1 MNGLA
6 VSRCRS
12 RSSAASTSPAAAAL
26 DTVRPSPRIRSA
38 AATASTVDFS
48 AAAPLA
54 SRTSRGSRCSTV
66 WRSARISSVFTV
78 SMSPAGSTRASTWT
92 TSSSWNARTTW
103 QMASVSRMA
112 ARNWLPRPS
121 PFDAPRTRPAMSTK
135 VTEAGTT
142 GAPS

>member
-1 MNGLA
+1 M
-6 VSRCRS
+6 
-12 RSSAASTSPAAAAL
+12 
-26 DTVRPSPRIRSA
+26 
-38 AATASTVDFS
+38 
-48 AAAPLA
+48 
-54 SRTSRGSRCSTV
+54 
-66 WRSARISSVFTV
+66 FTV

-121 PFDAPRTRPAMSTK
+121 PCDAPRTSPAMSTK
-135 VTEAGTT
+135 VTAAGTT